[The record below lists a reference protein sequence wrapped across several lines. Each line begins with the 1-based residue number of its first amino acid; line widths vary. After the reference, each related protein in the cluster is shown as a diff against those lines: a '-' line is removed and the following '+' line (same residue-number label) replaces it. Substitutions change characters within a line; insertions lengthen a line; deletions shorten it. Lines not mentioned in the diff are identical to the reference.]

1 MTIIRLA
8 ELRTGSRAART
19 ALFVNHA
26 AHVERVLV
34 GVLGPDPEIPDLL
47 QEVFV
52 AAFKSIGDYRG
63 DDGGLRFW
71 LAQIAVNL
79 ARLCIR
85 RRTRLR
91 FFLRRAQVEPPH
103 YEPVVEDQNL
113 AEALRRA
120 RSVLERMPV
129 DERIPLSLAILQG
142 RSLQETA
149 ALCRISL
156 ATLKRRLQK
165 GRKRFLRLAAL
176 DPILRDFCPEVA
188 P

>member
-1 MTIIRLA
+1 VVDHDLPGGAQARVRQPH
-8 ELRTGSRAART
+8 LRAR
-19 ALFVNHA
+19 V
-26 AHVERVLV
+26 
-34 GVLGPDPEIPDLL
+34 D
-47 QEVFV
+47 
-52 AAFKSIGDYRG
+52 
-63 DDGGLRFW
+63 
-71 LAQIAVNL
+71 
-79 ARLCIR
+79 R
-85 RRTRLR
+85 RRQQPALLLTSLG
-91 FFLRRAQVEPPH
+91 LQ
-103 YEPVVEDQNL
+103 
-113 AEALRRA
+113 ALRRA